1 MLEFRACNKCIES
14 DDELFKSS
22 PHDESSCDSPVDESS
37 CGSSGRSGGSG
48 VNGLINVE
56 HRRKLSNYI
65 CIDQKSKKSKLSLT
79 RFPVSNP
86 WLHQGGA
93 SALKPSSLTA
103 GEVPPPPLI
112 PPDPPDHASPFSPQ
126 NYPPLG
132 SSPNP
137 SQKSKLPTFSKKS
150 GPSTVS
156 NSTKDSVAQSP
167 ISTTLSAVSFG
178 SIQSAIVDLE
188 TLLRNPISSL
198 IPQTTL
204 PSEPTKHPLSVSL
217 YQPPPWLGTINLRS
231 PPPKPSQKTP
241 AKGKSKNKHKEVLK
255 ASTST
260 PTADLEVNNM
270 PPSSTAVEVVTDNV
284 LQDLNS
290 SHSSLLFTYVHK
302 KKHSFSKKK
311 ASTKKPSHTITAP
324 SSPKKNLSPSDFMEK
339 KKLKRTRSDP
349 SFDSPPHQS
358 TCTHLHYHSA

>member
-1 MLEFRACNKCIES
+1 MLLAS
-14 DDELFKSS
+14 L
-22 PHDESSCDSPVDESS
+22 VT
-37 CGSSGRSGGSG
+37 
-48 VNGLINVE
+48 L
-56 HRRKLSNYI
+56 RRHTIS
-65 CIDQKSKKSKLSLT
+65 QKNLVSLT
-79 RFPVSNP
+79 LSHVKVE
-86 WLHQGGA
+86 LD
-93 SALKPSSLTA
+93 LTEQA
-103 GEVPPPPLI
+103 PTVVEFERESGEVVEVNVTYLWLPLTCSHCHELGHVIRNCPSWTPPE
-112 PPDPPDHASPFSPQ
+112 
-126 NYPPLG
+126 
-132 SSPNP
+132 
-137 SQKSKLPTFSKKS
+137 KT
-150 GPSTVS
+150 
-156 NSTKDSVAQSP
+156 
-167 ISTTLSAVSFG
+167 
-178 SIQSAIVDLE
+178 E
-188 TLLRNPISSL
+188 T
-198 IPQTTL
+198 Q
-204 PSEPTKHPLSVSL
+204 
-217 YQPPPWLGTINLRS
+217 
-231 PPPKPSQKTP
+231 SQKTP

-324 SSPKKNLSPSDFMEK
+324 SSQKKNLSPSDFMEK